1 MRRLLP
7 LFLLTVG
14 FLPQAKASSFWDTL
28 GNLLNTGCSYTYIF
42 NWGGNWDWI
51 CSLRGIYRNIKWM
64 MDNIGDYAQS
74 LTFEMLT
81 GVLEGTMQSLGIAI
95 GPRVNEFAEEI
106 EDAVRNVRSAP
117 TKLRTAI
124 AKAMVEDA
132 KQRYLVGNSLF
143 PPGSGQ
149 KSLDEKKDASPTVSL
164 GFVNEY
170 LRKIKNAL
178 AVGGFTASLAEGNEK
193 FKELQQSVGNAT
205 QLATKMLTPKEA
217 EQATGGAVQKGVADQ
232 LIDKAK
238 TAASTREVM
247 EVTVEAIA
255 NLLKLQAAMN
265 IALTQQ
271 LNQQIQSQLLSNS
284 GLTALYDTLSEQAER
299 EAGDAE
305 AALQVAALA
314 VDDVIRDTDQELQ
327 SVASVFQQ
335 LADFVNNVPDLADY
349 IQ

>member
-7 LFLLTVG
+7 LFLVAVS
-14 FLPQAKASSFWDTL
+14 FFPQAKASSFWDTL
-28 GNLLNTGCSYTYIF
+28 ENLLNAGCNQTYTF
-42 NWGGNWDWI
+42 NWGGNWEWI
-51 CSLRGIYRNIKWM
+51 CSLRNIYRNIKWV
-64 MDNIGDYAQS
+64 MDNISDYAQS
-74 LTFEMLT
+74 LTFEMFA
-81 GVLEGTMQSLGIAI
+81 GVLEGTMQYLGIAM
-95 GPRVNEFAEEI
+95 GPGVNDFVNQI
-106 EDAVRNVRSAP
+106 DDAVKNIRLAP
-117 TKLRTAI
+117 TKLRAAI
-124 AKAMVEDA
+124 AKAMVEEA
-132 KQRYLVGNSLF
+132 KQKYLVGNSRF

-170 LRKIKNAL
+170 LRKVKNAL
-178 AVGGFTASLAEGNEK
+178 AVGGFTASLAEGNQK
-193 FKELQQSVGNAT
+193 FKDLQKSLGETT
-205 QLATKMLTPKEA
+205 QLATKMLTSE
-217 EQATGGAVQKGVADQ
+217 EMGQATGGVVQKGVADQ

-265 IALTQQ
+265 IAITQQ

-284 GLTALYDTLSEQAER
+284 GLTALYDILSEQAER

-305 AALQVAALA
+305 AALQLAALA

-327 SVASVFQQ
+327 GVVLVFQR
-335 LADFVNNVPDLADY
+335 LADYANNVPNLGDY
-349 IQ
+349 IR

>member
-1 MRRLLP
+1 
-7 LFLLTVG
+7 LLTVS

-28 GNLLNTGCSYTYIF
+28 ENLLNTGCSHTYTF
-42 NWGGNWDWI
+42 NWGGNWEWL
-51 CSLRGIYRNIKWM
+51 CSLKDIYSNIKWM
-64 MDNIGDYAQS
+64 MDNVNDYAQS

-81 GVLEGTMQSLGIAI
+81 GVLEGTMQYLGIAI
-95 GPRVNEFAEEI
+95 GPGVNQFVNNI
-106 EDAVRNVRSAP
+106 NDAVKEIRGAP
-117 TKLRTAI
+117 TKLRSAI
-124 AKAMVEDA
+124 AKAMVEEA
-132 KQRYLVGNSLF
+132 KQKYLVGNKAF

-170 LRKIKNAL
+170 VRKVKNAL
-178 AVGGFTASLAEGNEK
+178 AVGGFTASLAEGNQK
-193 FKELQQSVGNAT
+193 FKDLQKSLGNTT
-205 QLATKMLTPKEA
+205 QLATKMLTSEEA

-284 GLTALYDTLSEQAER
+284 GLTALYDILSEQAER

-335 LADFVNNVPDLADY
+335 VADLVNNVPDLADY
-349 IQ
+349 VQ

>member
-1 MRRLLP
+1 
-7 LFLLTVG
+7 LFLVVVS
-14 FLPQAKASSFWDTL
+14 FFPQAKASSFWDTL
-28 GNLLNTGCSYTYIF
+28 DNVLNTGCSYTYTF

-51 CSLRGIYRNIKWM
+51 CSLRSIYRNIRWVI
-64 MDNIGDYAQS
+64 DNIDDYALS

-81 GVLEGTMQSLGIAI
+81 GVLEGTMQSLGIAM
-95 GPRVNEFAEEI
+95 GPGVNQFVNEI
-106 EDAVRNVRSAP
+106 DDAVKNIRSAP
-117 TKLRTAI
+117 TKLRAAI

-132 KQRYLVGNSLF
+132 KQRYLVGNSRF
-143 PPGSGQ
+143 PQGSGQ
-149 KSLDEKKDASPTVSL
+149 RSLDEKKDASPTVSL

-170 LRKIKNAL
+170 MRKVKNAL
-178 AVGGFTASLAEGNEK
+178 AVGGFTASLAEGNQK
-193 FKELQQSVGNAT
+193 FKDLQESLGNAT
-205 QLATKMLTPKEA
+205 QLATKMLTPKEI
-217 EQATGGAVQKGVADQ
+217 EQASGGAVQKGVADQ

-265 IALTQQ
+265 IVLAQQ

-284 GLTALYDTLSEQAER
+284 GLTALYDILSEQAER

-305 AALQVAALA
+305 AALQLAALA

-327 SVASVFQQ
+327 GVVLVFEQ
-335 LADFVNNVPDLADY
+335 LADYANNVPNLGDY
-349 IQ
+349 IR

>member
-7 LFLLTVG
+7 LFLVAVS
-14 FLPQAKASSFWDTL
+14 FFPQAKASSFWDTL
-28 GNLLNTGCSYTYIF
+28 KNLLDAGCGYTYTF
-42 NWGGNWDWI
+42 NWGGNWDWL
-51 CSLRGIYRNIKWM
+51 CSLKSIYRNITWM
-64 MDNIGDYAQS
+64 MDNINDYAQS

-95 GPRVNEFAEEI
+95 GPGVNQFANEI
-106 EDAVRNVRSAP
+106 EDAVKNIRSAP
-117 TKLRTAI
+117 TKLRAAI
-124 AKAMVEDA
+124 ARAMVEDA
-132 KQRYLVGNSLF
+132 KQRYLVGNSRF

-149 KSLDEKKDASPTVSL
+149 KSLDEKKNASPTVSL

-170 LRKIKNAL
+170 IRKVKNAL
-178 AVGGFTASLAEGNEK
+178 AVGGFTAGLAEGNEK
-193 FKELQQSVGNAT
+193 FKELQESVGDASR
-205 QLATKMLTPKEA
+205 LAIKMLTPKEA
-217 EQATGGAVQKGVADQ
+217 ERDTGGVVQKGVADQ
-232 LIDKAK
+232 LIDRAK

-265 IALTQQ
+265 TALVQQ
-271 LNQQIQSQLLSNS
+271 MNQQIQSQLLSNS
-284 GLTALYDTLSEQAER
+284 GLTALYDVLSEQAER

-314 VDDVIRDTDQELQ
+314 VDEVIRDADQELQ
-327 SVASVFQQ
+327 GVVLVFQQ
-335 LADFVNNVPDLADY
+335 LADFVNNVPNLADY

>member
-1 MRRLLP
+1 M
-7 LFLLTVG
+7 VG
-14 FLPQAKASSFWDTL
+14 FFPQAKASSFWDTL
-28 GNLLNTGCSYTYIF
+28 ENLLNAGCSYTYTF

-51 CSLRGIYRNIKWM
+51 CSLRNIYRNIAWM
-64 MDNIGDYAQS
+64 IDNIDDYAQS
-74 LTFEMLT
+74 LVFEMFT

-95 GPRVNEFAEEI
+95 GPGVNQFVNEI
-106 EDAVRNVRSAP
+106 DDAVRDIRSGP
-117 TKLRTAI
+117 TKLRAAI

-132 KQRYLVGNSLF
+132 KQRYLVGNSAF
-143 PPGSGQ
+143 PAGSGQ
-149 KSLDEKKDASPTVSL
+149 KSLDEKKNASPTVSL

-170 LRKIKNAL
+170 IRKVKNAL

-193 FKELQQSVGNAT
+193 FKDLQQSVGNAT

-265 IALTQQ
+265 TALVQQ
-271 LNQQIQSQLLSNS
+271 MNQQIQSQLLSNS
-284 GLTALYDTLSEQAER
+284 GMTALYDILSEQVER
-299 EAGDAE
+299 EVGDAE

-314 VDDVIRDTDQELQ
+314 VDDVIRDAVQELQ
-327 SVASVFQQ
+327 GVTLIFQQ
-335 LADFVNNVPDLADY
+335 LANLANNVPNLGDY
-349 IQ
+349 IR

>member
-1 MRRLLP
+1 MRRFLP
-7 LFLLTVG
+7 LFLLAVS

-28 GNLLNTGCSYTYIF
+28 ENLLNTGCSYTYTF

-51 CSLRGIYRNIKWM
+51 CSLKNIYKNITWI
-64 MDNIGDYAQS
+64 MDNISDYAQS

-81 GVLEGTMQSLGIAI
+81 GVLEGTMQSLGIAM
-95 GPRVNEFAEEI
+95 GPGVNQFVDDI
-106 EDAVRNVRSAP
+106 DQAVKNIRSAP
-117 TKLRTAI
+117 TKLRAAI

-132 KQRYLVGNSLF
+132 KQKYLVGNGAF
-143 PPGSGQ
+143 PLGSGQ
-149 KSLDEKKDASPTVSL
+149 KSLDEKKDASPTVNL

-170 LRKIKNAL
+170 LKRVKNAL
-178 AVGGFTASLAEGNEK
+178 AVGGFTAGLAEGNEK
-193 FKELQQSVGNAT
+193 FKDLQQSVGDAT
-205 QLATKMLTPKEA
+205 QLATKMLTPEEA
-217 EQATGGAVQKGVADQ
+217 EQATGGVVQKGVADQ

-255 NLLKLQAAMN
+255 NLLKLQAAMDT
-265 IALTQQ
+265 ALTQQ
-271 LNQQIQSQLLSNS
+271 MNLQIQSQLLSNS
-284 GLTALYDTLSEQAER
+284 GLTALYDILSEQAER

-327 SVASVFQQ
+327 RVASVFQQ
-335 LADFVNNVPDLADY
+335 VADYEDNLPDLADY